1 MFNPDKF
8 QWRIFNPQ
16 EGVPEHVCNWLLD
29 GQSLTA
35 KLRDKYEDF
44 KVNVLSQEQDN
55 PYDCELKLLAA
66 SNNQTFIV
74 REVELI
80 GSQRPVVI
88 ARSLIPLTADTSEIL
103 KIGAKPLGEIL
114 FNDPEIKRGHLE
126 VGSFNKSWARRSTFK
141 IGKTKLLVSESQ
153 AEWPVTETWSSLRRR
168 LSGRGGSGSVTS
180 SPAPAIS
187 PSVTA

>member
-16 EGVPEHVCNWLLD
+16 EGVPEHVCNWLRD

-35 KLRDKYEDF
+35 KLRDKYKDF

-55 PYDCELKLLAA
+55 PYDCELKLLEAH
-66 SNNQTFIV
+66 SNQTFIV

-80 GSQRPVVI
+80 GSQIPVVI
-88 ARSLIPLTADTSEIL
+88 ARSLIPISEDTNEIL

-126 VGSFNKSWARRSTFK
+126 VGSFNESWARRSTFK
-141 IGKTKLLVSESQ
+141 IGKTKLLVSEIFL
-153 AEWPVTETWSSLRRR
+153 ESLY
-168 LSGRGGSGSVTS
+168 
-180 SPAPAIS
+180 A
-187 PSVTA
+187 

>member
-35 KLRDKYEDF
+35 KLRDKYKDF

-55 PYDCELKLLAA
+55 PYDCELKLLEAH
-66 SNNQTFIV
+66 SNQTFIV

-80 GSQRPVVI
+80 GSQIPVVI
-88 ARSLIPLTADTSEIL
+88 ARSLIPLSEDTNEIL

-114 FNDPEIKRGHLE
+114 FNDPEIRRGHLE
-126 VGSFNKSWARRSTFK
+126 VGRFNESWARRSTFK
-141 IGKTKLLVSESQ
+141 IGKTKLLVSEIFL
-153 AEWPVTETWSSLRRR
+153 ESLY
-168 LSGRGGSGSVTS
+168 
-180 SPAPAIS
+180 A
-187 PSVTA
+187 

>member
-35 KLRDKYEDF
+35 KLRDKYKDF
-44 KVNVLSQEQDN
+44 KVNVISQEQDN
-55 PYDCELKLLAA
+55 PYDCELKLLEAT
-66 SNNQTFIV
+66 SNQTFIV

-80 GSQRPVVI
+80 GSQVPVVI
-88 ARSLIPLTADTSEIL
+88 ARSLIPLTQDTNEIL

-126 VGSFNKSWARRSTFK
+126 VGSFNESWARRSTFK
-141 IGKTKLLVSESQ
+141 IRKTKLLVSEIFL
-153 AEWPVTETWSSLRRR
+153 ESLY
-168 LSGRGGSGSVTS
+168 
-180 SPAPAIS
+180 A
-187 PSVTA
+187 

>member
-44 KVNVLSQEQDN
+44 EVNVLYQEQDN
-55 PYDCELKLLAA
+55 PYDCELKLLTA

-141 IGKTKLLVSESQ
+141 IGKTKLLVSEIFL
-153 AEWPVTETWSSLRRR
+153 ESLY
-168 LSGRGGSGSVTS
+168 
-180 SPAPAIS
+180 A
-187 PSVTA
+187 

>member
-16 EGVPEHVCNWLLD
+16 EGVPEYVCNWLLD

-35 KLRDKYEDF
+35 KLRDKYKDF
-44 KVNVLSQEQDN
+44 KVNVMSQEQDN
-55 PYDCELKLLAA
+55 PYDCELKLLEAT
-66 SNNQTFIV
+66 SNQTFIV

-80 GSQRPVVI
+80 GSQVPVVI
-88 ARSLIPLTADTSEIL
+88 ARSLIPLTQDTNEIL

-126 VGSFNKSWARRSTFK
+126 VGSFNESWARRSTFK
-141 IGKTKLLVSESQ
+141 IGKTKLLVSEIFL
-153 AEWPVTETWSSLRRR
+153 ESLY
-168 LSGRGGSGSVTS
+168 
-180 SPAPAIS
+180 A
-187 PSVTA
+187 

>member
-35 KLRDKYEDF
+35 KLRDKYQDF
-44 KVNVLSQEQDN
+44 EVNILSQEQDT
-55 PYDCELKLLAA
+55 PYDCELKLLGDTD
-66 SNNQTFIV
+66 SKTFIV

-80 GSQRPVVI
+80 GSQKPVVI
-88 ARSLIPLTADTSEIL
+88 ARSLIPLTADTNEIL

-126 VGSFNKSWARRSTFK
+126 VGTFK
-141 IGKTKLLVSESQ
+141 IGKTKLLVSEIFL
-153 AEWPVTETWSSLRRR
+153 ESLY
-168 LSGRGGSGSVTS
+168 
-180 SPAPAIS
+180 A
-187 PSVTA
+187 

>member
-16 EGVPEHVCNWLLD
+16 EGVPKHVCNWLLD

-35 KLRDKYEDF
+35 KLRDKYKDF

-55 PYDCELKLLAA
+55 PYDCELKLLEA

-80 GSQRPVVI
+80 GSQIPVVI
-88 ARSLIPLTADTSEIL
+88 ARSLIPLTEDTSEIL

-114 FNDPEIKRGHLE
+114 FNDPEIKRGYLE

-141 IGKTKLLVSESQ
+141 IGKTKLLVSEIFL
-153 AEWPVTETWSSLRRR
+153 ESLY
-168 LSGRGGSGSVTS
+168 
-180 SPAPAIS
+180 A
-187 PSVTA
+187 

>member
-55 PYDCELKLLAA
+55 PYYCELKLLAA

-141 IGKTKLLVSESQ
+141 IGKTKLLVSEIFL
-153 AEWPVTETWSSLRRR
+153 ESLY
-168 LSGRGGSGSVTS
+168 
-180 SPAPAIS
+180 A
-187 PSVTA
+187 

>member
-1 MFNPDKF
+1 MAHIVPFKAVRPSKKHLQYFSSKSYKNYTEEELQNTLAKNPLSFLSIIHLKKHLSDSMTKAE
-8 QWRIFNPQ
+8 RYMLVKN
-16 EGVPEHVCNWLLD
+16 
-29 GQSLTA
+29 
-35 KLRDKYEDF
+35 KYEDF

-141 IGKTKLLVSESQ
+141 IGKTKLLVSEIFL
-153 AEWPVTETWSSLRRR
+153 ESLY
-168 LSGRGGSGSVTS
+168 
-180 SPAPAIS
+180 A
-187 PSVTA
+187 

>member
-126 VGSFNKSWARRSTFK
+126 VGSFNKLWARRSTFK
-141 IGKTKLLVSESQ
+141 IGKTKLLVSEIFL
-153 AEWPVTETWSSLRRR
+153 ESLY
-168 LSGRGGSGSVTS
+168 
-180 SPAPAIS
+180 A
-187 PSVTA
+187 